1 MDDLAMFGT
10 EDYRTIGGL
19 RKALEVGYETNAP
32 DKTGYGATQ
41 VESLENTLKIQTA
54 DQKQAKFWAA
64 IQKDKAFATL
74 EQFATVEE
82 LGDANFYPEG
92 GITEEYDE
100 VLKRE
105 FEKVKYLGALGK
117 IPNVAE
123 NVQSIVS
130 SLEILGKNKTNA
142 IIRKLDS
149 KLFFANE
156 SLVPTEFNGIL
167 AQFLARAKYPNQNM
181 IDLQGK
187 RLTPE
192 LLSDIG
198 LIIQEN
204 YGDPSNV
211 RAWMAPRAFKGYRDE
226 MIDNK
231 TFMVTD
237 SIQNVQVK
245 LKKFELDDIEGTID
259 TDLFLNHKGESYLD
273 RPHPKLNAAETTF
286 AAMSEKAPKTL
297 DANTFVCTVGSDSAS
312 KLPAGTYDYCVVPVN
327 RFGAGA
333 GFEVKGVTTTTGQK
347 VTFTISD
354 NGSPGSQQATAFE
367 VYRKLASKTAITE
380 YRYLCT
386 FAAAAATKVDNG
398 EHVPETTYAFFFDWD
413 FDQVLTFKQLLPF
426 MRMELAQ
433 IDDSRRYFYKLYGTP
448 ILYNPNKI
456 VIVKNVGLTPHS

>member
-1 MDDLAMFGT
+1 MDDLAMFGA

-64 IQKDKAFATL
+64 IQKDKAYATL

-105 FEKVKYLGALGK
+105 VEKVKYLGALGK

-156 SLVPTEFNGIL
+156 SLIPTEFNGII
-167 AQFLARAKYPNQNM
+167 AQFLARAKYPTQNM
-181 IDLQGK
+181 IDMQGK

-192 LLSDIG
+192 IFSDIG
-198 LIIQEN
+198 QIIQEN
-204 YGDPSNV
+204 YGDPSNI
-211 RAWMAPRAFKGYRDE
+211 RAWMAPGAFKGYRNE

-237 SIQNVQVK
+237 SIQDIQVR
-245 LKKFELDDIEGTID
+245 LKKFEFDDIEGTID
-259 TDLFLNHKGESYLD
+259 TDLFLRHKGESYLD
-273 RPHPKLNAAETTF
+273 RPHPKLNASETTF

-297 DANTFVCTVGSDSAS
+297 DANTFTCSVVSDATS
-312 KLPAGTYDYCVVPVN
+312 KLVAGTYDYCVVPVN
-327 RFGAGA
+327 RYGAGA
-333 GFEVKGVTTTTGQK
+333 GFEVKNIGPTTGEK
-347 VTFTISD
+347 VVFSISD
-354 NGSPGSQQATAFE
+354 NGSPGTQQATAFE
-367 VYRKLASKTAITE
+367 VYRKPSASTSLTA
-380 YRYLCT
+380 YRFLCS
-386 FAAAAATKVDNG
+386 FAAGAATKVDNG
-398 EHVPETTYAFFFDWD
+398 EHIPGTTYAFFFDWD

-426 MRMELAQ
+426 MRMELAT
-433 IDDSRRYFYKLYGTP
+433 IDDSRRFFYKLYGTP
-448 ILYNPNKI
+448 IVYNPNKI